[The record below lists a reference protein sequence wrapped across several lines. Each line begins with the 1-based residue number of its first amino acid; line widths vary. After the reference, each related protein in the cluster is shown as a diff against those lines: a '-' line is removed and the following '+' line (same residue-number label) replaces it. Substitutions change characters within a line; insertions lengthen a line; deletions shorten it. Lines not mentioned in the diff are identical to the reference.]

1 MYVCTCTVHVC
12 MFITVHVQYMYV
24 HVCTL
29 LTCGIVCARSLH
41 DTREFVVNMADIGD
55 FTRLLTGMDV
65 LDSADQTTI
74 EVARGKDVIS
84 AHGQRSMS
92 TAPSLCS
99 ISPVFTV
106 NKQSV
111 RVKKVHVRTHGRI
124 TFRNVTVSYR
134 VAAEEKV
141 PCEHAFRDIV
151 SGK

>member
-1 MYVCTCTVHVC
+1 
-12 MFITVHVQYMYV
+12 
-24 HVCTL
+24 
-29 LTCGIVCARSLH
+29 
-41 DTREFVVNMADIGD
+41 MADIGD

-111 RVKKVHVRTHGRI
+111 RVKKSPRADAR
-124 TFRNVTVSYR
+124 
-134 VAAEEKV
+134 
-141 PCEHAFRDIV
+141 
-151 SGK
+151 

>member
-1 MYVCTCTVHVC
+1 
-12 MFITVHVQYMYV
+12 
-24 HVCTL
+24 
-29 LTCGIVCARSLH
+29 
-41 DTREFVVNMADIGD
+41 MADIGD
-55 FTRLLTGMDV
+55 FTRLLITGMDV

-111 RVKKVHVRTHGRI
+111 RVKKSPRADAR
-124 TFRNVTVSYR
+124 
-134 VAAEEKV
+134 
-141 PCEHAFRDIV
+141 
-151 SGK
+151 